1 MDLDKDLN
9 SAAVFS
15 EKFAPYE
22 IAAASTPPP
31 PRSHPHQAWIQNSRS
46 YQPRQSIKI
55 KNHQSRITCLSFS
68 KKMKIFDT
76 KKDEATQITNPAY
89 INPNTANSI
98 RPLPIGINT

>member
-31 PRSHPHQAWIQNSRS
+31 EVILTKLGF
-46 YQPRQSIKI
+46 KI
-55 KNHQSRITCLSFS
+55 PAHINL
-68 KKMKIFDT
+68 D
-76 KKDEATQITNPAY
+76 NP
-89 INPNTANSI
+89 
-98 RPLPIGINT
+98 